1 MVLCTHNGSSWVK
14 QQLDSLFAQQHPVSV
29 RVFDDASTDDTL
41 KIIEACSEGHDV
53 ICVQRARA
61 VGVVNN
67 FAQGIQSAIDEGFD
81 YIALS
86 DQDDVWEPD
95 RISQGLVVINQAL
108 KLDEAPTA
116 QLAHSDLTM
125 VDENNAVVHPSFI
138 NWRGYR
144 YDAEQPLATVLGQN
158 GVMGNTILMSRELA
172 ELSLPFPADVHMHDY
187 WLALVA
193 ELLGERHYIHKPLVN
208 YRIHDANVS
217 NSADSVGFGFKARL
231 RGWSLKKCLQR
242 DFHLPFKEDSRAAAV
257 RQLLTDPRFNTISA
271 DKRRTIEA
279 FEAYLQFKGSRSELL
294 VSVIKHRFLK
304 PSWRHRLRVYAN
316 ILTTQR
322 Y

>member
-1 MVLCTHNGSSWVK
+1 MV
-14 QQLDSLFAQQHPVSV
+14 V
-29 RVFDDASTDDTL
+29 RVFDDASTDDTVP
-41 KIIEACSEGHDV
+41 IIKACSEGHDLV
-53 ICVQRARA
+53 CVQRAQA
-61 VGVVNN
+61 VGVVTN

-95 RISQGLVVINQAL
+95 RITRGLAVINQAR
-108 KLDEAPTA
+108 KPAEAPAA

-125 VDENNAVVHPSFI
+125 VDADNVVVHPSFI
-138 NWRGYR
+138 KWRGYQ
-144 YDAEQPLATVLGQN
+144 YDAEQSLATVLGQN
-158 GVMGNTILMSRELA
+158 GVMGNTILMTRELA

-193 ELLGERHYIHKPLVN
+193 ELLGERHYIHRPLVN

-217 NSADSVGFGFKARL
+217 NSTDSVDVGFRARF
-231 RGWSLKKCLQR
+231 RDWSLKKCLRR
-242 DFHLPFKEDSRAAAV
+242 DFHLPFKEDSRAGAV
-257 RQLLTDPRFNTISA
+257 QQLLTDPRFNTISA

-279 FEAYLQFKGSRSELL
+279 FEAYLQFKGSRSALL
-294 VSVIKHRFLK
+294 ASVIKHRFLK
-304 PSWRHRLRVYAN
+304 PSWRHRLRVYVN